1 MGSAFTE
8 VYNRFLGQ
16 ITDDMYM
23 ETTPEETLRDLQSL
37 LIQALPGFEFPR
49 KNILDYELK
58 TLTIPEDQV
67 VPSDFVIGVVWED
80 GDDVDLDPD
89 KVPDVLIERSYFAE
103 ELTAEEQNILA
114 ILMMNG
120 WLQRQ
125 VTSVE
130 NTRMKYSGADYK
142 MTSQA
147 NHLAKLQSLLGE
159 CQRQSIHYQR
169 LYKRREINP
178 KSGQYQSTWYWFG
191 EHGTTNIR

>member
-80 GDDVDLDPD
+80 GDDVNLDPD
-89 KVPDVLIERSYFAE
+89 KVPNVLIERSYFAE

-130 NTRMKYSGADYK
+130 NTRMKYSGADFK

>member
-80 GDDVDLDPD
+80 GDDVNLDPD
-89 KVPDVLIERSYFAE
+89 KVPDVLIERSHFAE

-130 NTRMKYSGADYK
+130 NTRMKYSGADFK

-178 KSGQYQSTWYWFG
+178 NSGQYQSTWYWFG

>member
-130 NTRMKYSGADYK
+130 NTRMKYSGADFK

>member
-80 GDDVDLDPD
+80 GDDVNLNPD
-89 KVPDVLIERSYFAE
+89 KVPDVLIERSHFAE

-130 NTRMKYSGADYK
+130 NTRMKYSGADFK

>member
-80 GDDVDLDPD
+80 GDDVNLDPD
-89 KVPDVLIERSYFAE
+89 KVPDVLIERSFFAE

-130 NTRMKYSGADYK
+130 NTRMKYSG
-142 MTSQA
+142 
-147 NHLAKLQSLLGE
+147 
-159 CQRQSIHYQR
+159 
-169 LYKRREINP
+169 
-178 KSGQYQSTWYWFG
+178 
-191 EHGTTNIR
+191 

>member
-67 VPSDFVIGVVWED
+67 IPSDFIIGVIWED
-80 GDDVDLDPD
+80 GDDVNLDPD
-89 KVPDVLIERSYFAE
+89 KVPDVLIERSHFAE

-130 NTRMKYSGADYK
+130 NTRMKYSGADFK

>member
-80 GDDVDLDPD
+80 GDDVNLDPD
-89 KVPDVLIERSYFAE
+89 KVPNVLIERSYFAE

>member
-58 TLTIPEDQV
+58 TLTIPEDQA

-80 GDDVDLDPD
+80 GDDVNLDPD
-89 KVPDVLIERSYFAE
+89 KVPNVLIERSYFAE

-130 NTRMKYSGADYK
+130 NTRMKYSGADFK